1 MLTTDVRKK
10 IIRELINTWDY
21 IGADVLNSVAMEKVG
36 WVTYNKMT
44 PIQQQRANESV
55 TMSHVEV
62 VCVVVDNWYGTDK
75 ENGELWSGLSN
86 KEKDSIK
93 KEAFPFKHYGY

>member
-1 MLTTDVRKK
+1 MLTKEVRKQV
-10 IIRELINTWDY
+10 IREFVNTWDY

-36 WVTYNKMT
+36 YAEYNKMN

-55 TMSHVEV
+55 TMSQLEV
-62 VCVVVDNWYGTDK
+62 VCVVVDNWYGKDK
-75 ENGELWSGLSN
+75 ENGELWSGLLE
-86 KEKDSIK
+86 KEKVSIK